1 MASEF
6 QVREFNPFADYEM
19 VCEWWVGHRKEPI
32 PLELLPE
39 CGIVA
44 HAGDD
49 DLMAGW
55 VYFDTTTP
63 VCFASHL
70 VSRPKLPLLAT
81 LKASEAICRKAKELA
96 LHQGAQVMQMYA
108 PPGIAR
114 QATRRMGF
122 VADDR
127 PLVNLS
133 VLLMPEEEEFL
144 CHF

>member
-1 MASEF
+1 MENDVL
-6 QVREFNPFADYEM
+6 VRDFDPFADYEM
-19 VCEWWVGHRKEPI
+19 VCEWWCAHRKNPI
-32 PLELLPE
+32 PLELLPD
-39 CGIVA
+39 CGMVA
-44 HAGDD
+44 HTADE
-49 DLMAGW
+49 DLMVGW

-70 VSRPKLPLLAT
+70 VSRPKLSLLAM

-114 QATRRMGF
+114 QAMRKMGF

-133 VLLMPEEEEFL
+133 TLLVPEEEFL